1 MGKSK
6 NCLLMFRVPA
16 TAKGYEFI
24 TQMRNTLNKDSY
36 KMRTLFTGKRPKGTT
51 QATTLKKNA
60 ESIRVYIDSLIE
72 DGTNPR
78 INDIYENGITTGKAR
93 EQFANEELIS
103 ELKHELDS
111 KQNELKLEIT
121 GHTMMR
127 EERDELNKEV
137 AELKTELTKRNS
149 NYNAIYNSKVK
160 EWNKTLSAKD
170 DEIRRLNTKVDNEV
184 CEGSCVSHEDYED
197 MLKDNIELRKEKET
211 MRVEM
216 IALSKSLAEVYQE
229 LIDLRKERSNAESKP
244 VSRNNNDIDLDRIVD
259 DTFDKWV
266 AQKPWHKRWLY
277 KIGSVSW
284 RDFAFI
290 MLAFWT
296 IPMIV
301 LLTLKVEGVIN

>member
-1 MGKSK
+1 MTVEYTFVESPKHDHTCIGIKSGRFAGVIYKYGKIIPKEENDKLRTISFD
-6 NCLLMFRVPA
+6 NVNDFH
-16 TAKGYEFI
+16 
-24 TQMRNTLNKDSY
+24 DSVG
-36 KMRTLFTGKRPKGTT
+36 R
-51 QATTLKKNA
+51 LK
-60 ESIRVYIDSLIE
+60 
-72 DGTNPR
+72 
-78 INDIYENGITTGKAR
+78 
-93 EQFANEELIS
+93 
-103 ELKHELDS
+103 
-111 KQNELKLEIT
+111 
-121 GHTMMR
+121 
-127 EERDELNKEV
+127 
-137 AELKTELTKRNS
+137 
-149 NYNAIYNSKVK
+149 
-160 EWNKTLSAKD
+160 
-170 DEIRRLNTKVDNEV
+170 
-184 CEGSCVSHEDYED
+184 
-197 MLKDNIELRKEKET
+197 KEKET

>member
-1 MGKSK
+1 
-6 NCLLMFRVPA
+6 MFRIPA
-16 TAKGYEFI
+16 TAKGYRLV
-24 TQMRNTLNKDSY
+24 TQMRTMLNTDSY
-36 KMRTLFTGKRPKGTT
+36 KMRTLFTGKRPKGTP

-60 ESIRVYIDSLIE
+60 ESIRVYIDSILE

-160 EWNKTLSAKD
+160 EWNKRLSAKD
-170 DEIRRLNTKVDNEV
+170 DALKRLKILMRSSIGAIEEANERRLRCLKGWAKAENSLKTQISVALQDLE
-184 CEGSCVSHEDYED
+184 EFTEDSRLDYEQ
-197 MLKDNIELRKEKET
+197 T
-211 MRVEM
+211 
-216 IALSKSLAEVYQE
+216 
-229 LIDLRKERSNAESKP
+229 
-244 VSRNNNDIDLDRIVD
+244 
-259 DTFDKWV
+259 TF
-266 AQKPWHKRWLY
+266 
-277 KIGSVSW
+277 
-284 RDFAFI
+284 
-290 MLAFWT
+290 
-296 IPMIV
+296 
-301 LLTLKVEGVIN
+301 

>member
-24 TQMRNTLNKDSY
+24 TQMKNTLNKDSY

-60 ESIRVYIDSLIE
+60 ESIRVYIDSILE

-78 INDIYENGITTGKAR
+78 INDIYENGITTGRAR

-103 ELKHELDS
+103 ELKHKLDA

-121 GHTMMR
+121 AHTMKR
-127 EERDELNKEV
+127 EERD
-137 AELKTELTKRNS
+137 ALK
-149 NYNAIYNSKVK
+149 
-160 EWNKTLSAKD
+160 
-170 DEIRRLNTKVDNEV
+170 
-184 CEGSCVSHEDYED
+184 
-197 MLKDNIELRKEKET
+197 KEKET

-229 LIDLRKERSNAESKP
+229 LIDLRKEKSNAESKP

-259 DTFDKWV
+259 DTFNKWV

>member
-6 NCLLMFRVPA
+6 NCLLVFRVPA
-16 TAKGYEFI
+16 TDEGFDLVK
-24 TQMRNTLNKDSY
+24 QMRKALNKDSY
-36 KMRTLFTGKRPKGTT
+36 KMRTLYTGKRPHGHTPY
-51 QATTLKKNA
+51 TLKKDA
-60 ESIRVYIDSLIE
+60 ESIRVYIDSKMPVSKPSDEEARSLYME
-72 DGTNPR
+72 GFNK
-78 INDIYENGITTGKAR
+78 GKAR
-93 EQFANEELIS
+93 I
-103 ELKHELDS
+103 
-111 KQNELKLEIT
+111 NELK
-121 GHTMMR
+121 
-127 EERDELNKEV
+127 KEV
-137 AELKTELTKRNS
+137 EEQAKRIDNSPSYNRLKEENDKLRTISFDNVNDFHDS
-149 NYNAIYNSKVK
+149 VG
-160 EWNKTLSAKD
+160 
-170 DEIRRLNTKVDNEV
+170 RLK
-184 CEGSCVSHEDYED
+184 
-197 MLKDNIELRKEKET
+197 KEKET

-229 LIDLRKERSNAESKP
+229 LIDLQKERSNAESKP